1 MTPPGEVGNA
11 AALMEGARMVQLE
24 VPDLDGGLR
33 AKLVSPAKALAEA
46 GAAMCTIM
54 FGLTQADDVY
64 ESPASSAANGYP
76 DLVMRPD
83 MATLRVLP
91 WCEATVAVLCDLYAD
106 DGAVSEL
113 EGRGAAWT
121 EERGTSDEG
130 RRRLKGAPQA
140 SAEALFALA
149 PRTVLRT
156 VVERCADLGFE
167 ARFAAEWEF
176 CVVRRHDEAHPAPLV
191 PLGRTMN
198 AYSSLRLRELRP
210 LAQAFFE
217 RMESVGIA
225 VEAMHT
231 ELGHGMVEFAL
242 AHAPAM
248 EAADHASRAKAY
260 LKELCGER
268 GLVATFMP
276 KWRAG
281 APTSG
286 CHFHQS
292 LWRDGSNEFAGPG
305 GALSPLARHYL
316 AGQLA
321 TMTDFGALFNPSV
334 NAFRRLQPGTWTP
347 ATASWGVD
355 NRTAAIRA
363 ITGSPKAVRLE
374 HRRPGA
380 DVNPYLAIAAMLAG
394 GLHGIAGELEPPDPA
409 TADAYADARFP
420 RLPATLDDAIAAL
433 RDSPV
438 APDLLGREFVRHYLL
453 SREVEL
459 RLWREWE
466 TAQVTEWEQRRY
478 FETA

>member
-1 MTPPGEVGNA
+1 MSEREQADDAT
-11 AALMEGARMVQLE
+11 ALLASARLVQLE

-33 AKLVSPAKALAEA
+33 AKLVSPAKALSEA

-64 ESPASSAANGYP
+64 ESPASSAGNGYP

-83 MATLRVLP
+83 LATLRPLP
-91 WCEATVAVLCDLYAD
+91 WCEATVAVLCDLYGG
-106 DGAVSEL
+106 DGA
-113 EGRGAAWT
+113 RF
-121 EERGTSDEG
+121 
-130 RRRLKGAPQA
+130 P
-140 SAEALFALA
+140 LA

-156 VVERCADLGFE
+156 VVERCAALGFE
-167 ARFAAEWEF
+167 ARFAAEWEL
-176 CVVRRHDEAHPAPLV
+176 CVVHRDDQV

-217 RMESVGIA
+217 RMADVGIG
-225 VEAMHT
+225 VEAVHT
-231 ELGHGMVEFAL
+231 ELGPGMVEFAL
-242 AHAPAM
+242 AHAPAL
-248 EAADHASRAKAY
+248 EAADHAARAKAY

-276 KWRAG
+276 KWRTG

-292 LWRDGSNEFAGPG
+292 LWRDGANQFAGPDG
-305 GALSPLARHYL
+305 GLSPLARHYL

-321 TMTDFGALFNPSV
+321 TLPDFGVLFNPSV
-334 NAFRRLQPGTWTP
+334 NAFRRLRPGTWTP
-347 ATASWGVD
+347 ATVSWGVD

-363 ITGSPKAVRLE
+363 VTGFPKAVRLE

-394 GLHGIAGELEPPDPA
+394 GLHGIAGKLEPPDPA
-409 TADAYADARFP
+409 TADASADPRFP
-420 RLPATLDDAIAAL
+420 RLPATLADAISAL
-433 RDSPV
+433 RNSPV
-438 APDLLGREFVRHYLL
+438 APDLLGGEFVRHYLL

-459 RLWREWE
+459 GLWREWE

-478 FETA
+478 FETS

>member
-1 MTPPGEVGNA
+1 MTENTA
-11 AALMEGARMVQLE
+11 AIEGARVVQLE

-33 AKLVSPAKALAEA
+33 AKLVSVPKALSEA

-64 ESPASSAANGYP
+64 ESPASSAENGYP

-83 MATLRVLP
+83 MATLRPLP
-91 WCEATVAVLCDLYAD
+91 WCDATVAVLCDLFGP
-106 DGAVSEL
+106 DGAAYPV
-113 EGRGAAWT
+113 
-121 EERGTSDEG
+121 
-130 RRRLKGAPQA
+130 
-140 SAEALFALA
+140 A
-149 PRTVLRT
+149 PRSVLRAET
-156 VVERCADLGFE
+156 ERCAELGYE
-167 ARFAAEWEF
+167 ARFAAEWEL
-176 CVVRRHDEAHPAPLV
+176 CVVHQGDEPV
-191 PLGRTMN
+191 PLGRTRN

-217 RMESVGIA
+217 RMEAVGIP
-225 VEAMHT
+225 VESVHT
-231 ELGHGMVEFAL
+231 ELGHGMLEFAI
-242 AHAPAM
+242 AHAPAL
-248 EAADHASRAKAY
+248 EAADHAARAKAY

-268 GLVATFMP
+268 DLVATFMP
-276 KWRAG
+276 KWRTG

-292 LWRDGSNEFAGPG
+292 LWRDGANAFWAPD

-321 TMTDFGALFNPSV
+321 TMSDLTVLFNPSV

-363 ITGSPKAVRLE
+363 ITGSPKGARLE

-394 GLHGIAGELEPPDPA
+394 GRYGIVGDLDAPDPA
-409 TADAYADARFP
+409 TGDAYGDGRFP
-420 RLPATLDDAIAAL
+420 RLPSTLDDAIAAL
-433 RDSPV
+433 RGSSL
-438 APDLLGREFVRHYLL
+438 APALLGREFVDHYLL

-459 RLWREWE
+459 RLWHEWE
-466 TAQVTEWEQRRY
+466 AEQVTEWEHRRY
-478 FETA
+478 FETS

>member
-1 MTPPGEVGNA
+1 MNVPSEGGEAA
-11 AALMEGARMVQLE
+11 AALAGARVVQLE

-33 AKLVSPAKALAEA
+33 AKLVSPEKALSDS
-46 GAAMCTIM
+46 GAAMCSIM

-83 MATLRVLP
+83 LATLRPLP
-91 WCEATVAVLCDLYAD
+91 WCDATVAVLCDLFGA
-106 DGAVSEL
+106 DGAPFPV
-113 EGRGAAWT
+113 
-121 EERGTSDEG
+121 
-130 RRRLKGAPQA
+130 
-140 SAEALFALA
+140 A

-156 VVERCADLGFE
+156 AVERCAGLGFE
-167 ARFAAEWEF
+167 ARFAAEWEL
-176 CVVRRHDEAHPAPLV
+176 CVVHRGEAGEPA

-210 LAQAFFE
+210 LAQDFFR
-217 RMESVGIA
+217 RMEAVGIG
-225 VEAMHT
+225 VESVHT

-242 AHAPAM
+242 AHAPAL
-248 EAADHASRAKAY
+248 EAADHAARAKAY

-268 GLVATFMP
+268 DLVATFMP
-276 KWRAG
+276 RWRAG

-292 LWRDGSNEFAGPG
+292 LWQDGANAFAGPDG
-305 GALSPLARHYL
+305 GLSPLARHYL

-321 TMTDFGALFNPSV
+321 TLSDFGVLFNPSV

-347 ATASWGVD
+347 TTASWGVD

-363 ITGSPKAVRLE
+363 ITGSPKGVRLE

-394 GLHGIAGELEPPDPA
+394 GLHGIAEQLEPPDPA
-409 TADAYADARFP
+409 TADACADARFG
-420 RLPATLDDAIAAL
+420 RLPATLADAIAAL
-433 RDSPV
+433 RASPL
-438 APDLLGREFVRHYLL
+438 APGLLGREFVRHYLL

-459 RLWREWE
+459 RLWQEWE
-466 TAQVTEWEQRRY
+466 TEQVTEWEHRRY
-478 FETA
+478 FETS

>member
-1 MTPPGEVGNA
+1 MTEPSMTDACDPL
-11 AALMEGARMVQLE
+11 ALTEGTRIVQLE

-33 AKLVSPAKALAEA
+33 AKLVSAEKAQSPA

-64 ESPASSAANGYP
+64 SSPAASDENGYP

-83 MATLRVLP
+83 PATLRPLP
-91 WCEATVAVLCDLYAD
+91 WCEGTAAMLCDLFGP
-106 DGAVSEL
+106 DG
-113 EGRGAAWT
+113 R
-121 EERGTSDEG
+121 
-130 RRRLKGAPQA
+130 P
-140 SAEALFALA
+140 FPLA

-156 VVERCADLGFE
+156 VADRCAALGYE
-167 ARFAAEWEF
+167 ARFAAEWEV
-176 CVVRRHDEAHPAPLV
+176 CLVHRGDEPV

-217 RMESVGIA
+217 RMAAVGIGLEA
-225 VEAMHT
+225 VHT

-242 AHAPAM
+242 AHAPAL
-248 EAADHASRAKAY
+248 EAADQAARAKAY
-260 LKELCGER
+260 LKELCAEHD
-268 GLVATFMP
+268 LVATFMP
-276 KWRAG
+276 KWRSG

-292 LWRDGSNEFAGPG
+292 LWRDGANAFAAPDGT
-305 GALSPLARHYL
+305 LSALARHYL

-321 TMTDFGALFNPSV
+321 TLTDFSVLFNPSV

-347 ATASWGVD
+347 ATVSWGVD

-363 ITGSPKAVRLE
+363 ITGPAKGVRLE

-394 GLHGIAGELEPPDPA
+394 GLHGVAGKLEPPAPA
-409 TADAYADARFP
+409 TADAGADPRFP
-420 RLPATLDDAIAAL
+420 RLPATLADAIAAL
-433 RDSPV
+433 ADSVV
-438 APDLLGREFVRHYLL
+438 APELLGPDFVRHYLL

-466 TAQVTEWEQRRY
+466 TDQVTEWEHRRY
-478 FETA
+478 FETS

>member
-1 MTPPGEVGNA
+1 MTSPGEDGNA
-11 AALMEGARMVQLE
+11 AALIEGARMVQLE
-24 VPDLDGGLR
+24 VPDLDGALR
-33 AKLVSPAKALAEA
+33 AKLVSPAKALSEA

-83 MATLRVLP
+83 MATLRALP
-91 WCEATVAVLCDLYAD
+91 WCEATVAVLCDLCGG
-106 DGAVSEL
+106 DGA
-113 EGRGAAWT
+113 
-121 EERGTSDEG
+121 
-130 RRRLKGAPQA
+130 
-140 SAEALFALA
+140 LFPLA

-156 VVERCADLGFE
+156 IVERCADLGFE

-176 CVVRRHDEAHPAPLV
+176 CVVRRDDETHPAGLV

-217 RMESVGIA
+217 RMEGVGIA
-225 VEAMHT
+225 VEAVHT

-248 EAADHASRAKAY
+248 EAADRASRAKAY

-321 TMTDFGALFNPSV
+321 TMTDFGVLFNPSV

-363 ITGSPKAVRLE
+363 ITGPPKAVRLE

-380 DVNPYLAIAAMLAG
+380 DVNPYLAVAAMLAG
-394 GLHGIAGELEPPDPA
+394 GLHGIAGKLEPPDPA

-420 RLPATLDDAIAAL
+420 RLPATLADAIAAL

-438 APDLLGREFVRHYLL
+438 APDLLGGEFVRHYLL

-459 RLWREWE
+459 GLWREWE
-466 TAQVTEWEQRRY
+466 SAQVTEWEQRRY
-478 FETA
+478 FETS

>member
-1 MTPPGEVGNA
+1 MSENA
-11 AALMEGARMVQLE
+11 AAIEGARVVQLE

-33 AKLVSPAKALAEA
+33 AKLVSPAKALSEA

-64 ESPASSAANGYP
+64 ESPASSTDNGYP
-76 DLVMRPD
+76 DLVMRLD
-83 MATLRVLP
+83 MATARPLP
-91 WCEATVAVLCDLYAD
+91 WCEATVAVLCDLFGP
-106 DGAVSEL
+106 DGAPYPV
-113 EGRGAAWT
+113 
-121 EERGTSDEG
+121 
-130 RRRLKGAPQA
+130 
-140 SAEALFALA
+140 A

-156 VVERCADLGFE
+156 VADRCAELGFE
-167 ARFAAEWEF
+167 ARFAAEWEL
-176 CVVRRHDEAHPAPLV
+176 CVVHQGDEAI

-198 AYSSLRLRELRP
+198 AYSLLRLREMRP

-217 RMESVGIA
+217 RMEAVGIPIES
-225 VEAMHT
+225 VHT
-231 ELGHGMVEFAL
+231 ELGHGMLEFAI
-242 AHAPAM
+242 AHAPVL
-248 EAADHASRAKAY
+248 EAADHAARAKAY
-260 LKELCGER
+260 LKELCGEM

-276 KWRAG
+276 KWRTG

-292 LWRDGSNEFAGPG
+292 LWRDGGNAFWSAD

-316 AGQLA
+316 GGQLA
-321 TMTDFGALFNPSV
+321 TMADLSVLFNPSV
-334 NAFRRLQPGTWTP
+334 NAYRRLQPGTWTP
-347 ATASWGVD
+347 VTASWGVD

-363 ITGSPKAVRLE
+363 IAGSPKGARLE

-394 GLHGIAGELEPPDPA
+394 GLHGITRDLEAPDPA
-409 TADAYADARFP
+409 TGDASADGRFP
-420 RLPATLDDAIAAL
+420 RLPSTLADAVAAM

-438 APDLLGREFVRHYLL
+438 AASLLGREFVDHYLL

-466 TAQVTEWEQRRY
+466 AEQVTEWEHRRY
-478 FETA
+478 FETS

>member
-1 MTPPGEVGNA
+1 MSAPGEAGDA
-11 AALMEGARMVQLE
+11 AALIEGARVVQLE

-33 AKLVSPAKALAEA
+33 AKLVSPTKALSES

-64 ESPASSAANGYP
+64 DSPASSAGNGYP
-76 DLVMRPD
+76 DLVLRPD
-83 MATLRVLP
+83 LTTLRPLP
-91 WCEATVAVLCDLYAD
+91 WCEATVAVLCDLLGG
-106 DGAVSEL
+106 DGA
-113 EGRGAAWT
+113 
-121 EERGTSDEG
+121 
-130 RRRLKGAPQA
+130 P
-140 SAEALFALA
+140 FPLA

-156 VVERCADLGFE
+156 VVDRCTELGFE
-167 ARFAAEWEF
+167 ARFAAEWEL
-176 CVVRRHDEAHPAPLV
+176 CVVHPGEESPTAGAPV

-217 RMESVGIA
+217 RMEAVGIG
-225 VEAMHT
+225 VEAVHT
-231 ELGHGMVEFAL
+231 ELGYGMVEFAL

-248 EAADHASRAKAY
+248 QAADHAARAKTY

-276 KWRAG
+276 KWRTG

-292 LWRDGSNEFAGPG
+292 LWRGGVNEFAGPD

-316 AGQLA
+316 AGQLV
-321 TMTDFGALFNPSV
+321 TLTDLGVLFNPSV
-334 NAFRRLQPGTWTP
+334 NAFRRLRPGTWTP
-347 ATASWGVD
+347 TTASWGVD

-363 ITGSPKAVRLE
+363 ITGPPKATRLE

-394 GLHGIAGELEPPDPA
+394 GLHGIAEKLEPPDPA
-409 TADAYADARFP
+409 TADACADARFP
-420 RLPATLDDAIAAL
+420 RLPATLPDAIAAM
-433 RDSPV
+433 RASPT
-438 APDLLGREFVRHYLL
+438 APSLLGEDFVRHYLL

-466 TAQVTEWEQRRY
+466 AEQVTEWEHRRY

>member
-1 MTPPGEVGNA
+1 MTAPGEVGNA
-11 AALMEGARMVQLE
+11 AALISGARMVQLE

-33 AKLVSPAKALAEA
+33 AKLVSPAKALSEA

-83 MATLRVLP
+83 MATIRALP
-91 WCEATVAVLCDLYAD
+91 WCEATVAVLCDLYGG
-106 DGAVSEL
+106 DGA
-113 EGRGAAWT
+113 RF
-121 EERGTSDEG
+121 
-130 RRRLKGAPQA
+130 P
-140 SAEALFALA
+140 LA
-149 PRTVLRT
+149 PRSVLRT

-176 CVVRRHDEAHPAPLV
+176 CVVHRDDEAHPAGLV

-217 RMESVGIA
+217 RMEAVGIS
-225 VEAMHT
+225 VESVHT
-231 ELGHGMVEFAL
+231 ELGHGMVEFAI
-242 AHAPAM
+242 AHAPAL
-248 EAADHASRAKAY
+248 EAADHAARAKAY

-268 GLVATFMP
+268 DLVATFMP

-281 APTSG
+281 VPTSG

-305 GALSPLARHYL
+305 GALSTLARHYL

-363 ITGSPKAVRLE
+363 ITGAPKAVRLE

-420 RLPATLDDAIAAL
+420 RLPATLADAIAAL

-478 FETA
+478 FETS

>member
-1 MTPPGEVGNA
+1 
-11 AALMEGARMVQLE
+11 MEGARVVQLE

-33 AKLVSPAKALAEA
+33 AKLVSPAKARSES

-83 MATLRVLP
+83 LATLRALP
-91 WCEATVAVLCDLYAD
+91 WCEATVAVLCDLYGG
-106 DGAVSEL
+106 DGA
-113 EGRGAAWT
+113 RF
-121 EERGTSDEG
+121 
-130 RRRLKGAPQA
+130 P
-140 SAEALFALA
+140 LA

-176 CVVRRHDEAHPAPLV
+176 CVVHRDDEAQPAGLV

-217 RMESVGIA
+217 RMEGVGIA
-225 VEAMHT
+225 VEAVHT

-248 EAADHASRAKAY
+248 EAADHAARAKAY

-305 GALSPLARHYL
+305 GPLSPLARHYL

-363 ITGSPKAVRLE
+363 ITGSPKAVWLE

-394 GLHGIAGELEPPDPA
+394 GLHGIAGKLEPPDPA

-420 RLPATLDDAIAAL
+420 RLPRTLADAVAAL

>member
-1 MTPPGEVGNA
+1 MSIQDGAPDAASARRAGREGPSPAPPAPARVSADDA
-11 AALMEGARMVQLE
+11 AALLDRARVVQLE

-33 AKLVSPAKALAEA
+33 AKLVAVPKALSPA
-46 GAAMCTIM
+46 GIAMCTIM
-54 FGLTQADDVY
+54 FGLTLADDVY
-64 ESPASSAANGYP
+64 ESPASSADNGFP

-83 MATLRVLP
+83 MATLRPLP
-91 WCEATVAVLCDLYAD
+91 WGEGTVAVLCDLFGT
-106 DGAVSEL
+106 DGN
-113 EGRGAAWT
+113 
-121 EERGTSDEG
+121 
-130 RRRLKGAPQA
+130 P
-140 SAEALFALA
+140 FPLA
-149 PRTVLRT
+149 PRTVLRM
-156 VVERCADLGFE
+156 VADRCSELGYE
-167 ARFAAEWEF
+167 ARFAAEWEL
-176 CVVRRHDEAHPAPLV
+176 CVVHAGGDTGRTGEPV

-210 LAQAFFE
+210 LAQEFFQ
-217 RMESVGIA
+217 RMAAVGIGVESV
-225 VEAMHT
+225 HT

-242 AHAPAM
+242 SHAPAL
-248 EAADHASRAKAY
+248 EAADQAARAKAY

-292 LWRDGSNEFAGPG
+292 LWRDGKNAFAGQSSG
-305 GALSPLARHYL
+305 LSLLARHYL

-321 TMTDFGALFNPSV
+321 TMADVSVLFNPSV
-334 NAFRRLQPGTWTP
+334 NAYRRLQPGTWTP
-347 ATASWGVD
+347 VTASWGMD

-363 ITGSPKAVRLE
+363 ITGYPKGTRLE

-394 GLHGIAGELEPPDPA
+394 GLYGITERLEPPAPA
-409 TADAYADARFP
+409 TADASADGRFP
-420 RLPATLDDAIAAL
+420 PLPPTLEAAIAAL
-433 RDSPV
+433 QGSQL
-438 APDLLGREFVRHYLL
+438 APGLLGQEFVGHYLL

-466 TAQVTEWEQRRY
+466 SQQVTEWERSRY
-478 FETA
+478 FETS

>member
-1 MTPPGEVGNA
+1 MSEPGASGQQSMSEPEA
-11 AALMEGARMVQLE
+11 GARRPELDTARVVQLE

-33 AKLVSPAKALAEA
+33 AKLVSAAKAASPL

-64 ESPASSAANGYP
+64 ESPASSAGNGYP

-83 MATLRVLP
+83 LATLRPLP
-91 WCEATVAVLCDLYAD
+91 WCEATAAVLCDLFAP
-106 DGAVSEL
+106 DG
-113 EGRGAAWT
+113 T
-121 EERGTSDEG
+121 
-130 RRRLKGAPQA
+130 P
-140 SAEALFALA
+140 FPLA
-149 PRTVLRT
+149 PRTVLRAVT
-156 VVERCADLGFE
+156 DRCAELGFE
-167 ARFAAEWEF
+167 ARFAAEWEL
-176 CVVRRHDEAHPAPLV
+176 CVVYAGDEQGNGRAGEPGEPA

-198 AYSSLRLRELRP
+198 AYSSLRLRELRS
-210 LAQAFFE
+210 LAQTFFE
-217 RMESVGIA
+217 RMEAVGIC
-225 VEAMHT
+225 VESVHT
-231 ELGHGMVEFAL
+231 ELGHGMVEFAI
-242 AHAPAM
+242 AHAPAL
-248 EAADHASRAKAY
+248 EAADHAARAKAY

-276 KWRAG
+276 KWRTG

-292 LWRDGSNEFAGPG
+292 LWRDGANAFAAPDGS
-305 GALSPLARHYL
+305 LSALARHYL
-316 AGQLA
+316 AGQLNTLA
-321 TMTDFGALFNPSV
+321 DFTVLFNPSV

-363 ITGSPKAVRLE
+363 ITGAPTAVRLE

-394 GLHGIAGELEPPDPA
+394 GLRGIACQLEAPAPA
-409 TADAYADARFP
+409 TGDAYADDRFA
-420 RLPATLDDAIAAL
+420 RLPATLADAIAAL

-438 APDLLGREFVRHYLL
+438 APGLLGREFVDHYLL

-466 TAQVTEWEQRRY
+466 AEQVTDWEHRRY
-478 FETA
+478 FETS

>member
-1 MTPPGEVGNA
+1 MSEPESAEPRTT
-11 AALMEGARMVQLE
+11 ARMVQLE

-33 AKLVSPAKALAEA
+33 AKLVSAKKAQSPD

-83 MATLRVLP
+83 LATLTPLP
-91 WCEATVAVLCDLYAD
+91 WCADTAAVLCDLFGP
-106 DGAVSEL
+106 DGA
-113 EGRGAAWT
+113 
-121 EERGTSDEG
+121 
-130 RRRLKGAPQA
+130 PYP
-140 SAEALFALA
+140 LA

-156 VVERCADLGFE
+156 VADRCAELGFE
-167 ARFAAEWEF
+167 ARFAAEWEL
-176 CVVRRHDEAHPAPLV
+176 CVLRRGEAGELV

-198 AYSSLRLRELRP
+198 AYSSLRLGELRR
-210 LAQAFFE
+210 LAEDFFR
-217 RMESVGIA
+217 RMEAVRIALESV
-225 VEAMHT
+225 HT
-231 ELGHGMVEFAL
+231 ELGHGMLEFAL
-242 AHAPAM
+242 AHAPAL
-248 EAADHASRAKAY
+248 EAADHAARAKAY

-268 GLVATFMP
+268 DLVATFMP
-276 KWRAG
+276 KWRTG

-292 LWRDGSNEFAGPG
+292 LWQDGANVFASPG
-305 GALSPLARHYL
+305 AGLSALARHYL

-321 TMTDFGALFNPSV
+321 TLADFSVLFNPSV
-334 NAFRRLQPGTWTP
+334 NSFRRLQPGTWTP

-363 ITGSPKAVRLE
+363 ITGSPEGVRLE

-394 GLHGIAGELEPPDPA
+394 GLHGIAEKLEPPDPA
-409 TADAYADARFP
+409 TDNAYADARFG
-420 RLPATLDDAIAAL
+420 RLPASLADAVAAL
-433 RDSPV
+433 RASPV
-438 APDLLGREFVRHYLL
+438 ADALLGREFVGHYLL

-459 RLWREWE
+459 RLWQEWE
-466 TAQVTEWEQRRY
+466 TGQVTEWEHRRY
-478 FETA
+478 FETS

>member
-1 MTPPGEVGNA
+1 MTPPDEVGNA

-33 AKLVSPAKALAEA
+33 AKLASPAKALSEA

-83 MATLRVLP
+83 MATLRALP
-91 WCEATVAVLCDLYAD
+91 WCEATVAVLCDLYGG
-106 DGAVSEL
+106 DGA
-113 EGRGAAWT
+113 
-121 EERGTSDEG
+121 
-130 RRRLKGAPQA
+130 
-140 SAEALFALA
+140 LFPLA

-176 CVVRRHDEAHPAPLV
+176 CVVRRHDEARPARLV

-217 RMESVGIA
+217 RMEGVGIA
-225 VEAMHT
+225 VEAVHT
-231 ELGHGMVEFAL
+231 ELGRGMVEFAL

-292 LWRDGSNEFAGPG
+292 LWRNGSNEFAGPG

-321 TMTDFGALFNPSV
+321 TMTDFVVLFNPSV

-363 ITGSPKAVRLE
+363 IIGSPKAVRLE

-409 TADAYADARFP
+409 TADAYGDARFP

>member
-1 MTPPGEVGNA
+1 MSENA
-11 AALMEGARMVQLE
+11 AAIEGARVVQLE

-33 AKLVSPAKALAEA
+33 AKLVSPAKALSEA

-64 ESPASSAANGYP
+64 ESPASSTDNGYP
-76 DLVMRPD
+76 DLVMRLD
-83 MATLRVLP
+83 MTTARPLP
-91 WCEATVAVLCDLYAD
+91 WCEATVAVLCDLFGP
-106 DGAVSEL
+106 DGAPYPV
-113 EGRGAAWT
+113 
-121 EERGTSDEG
+121 
-130 RRRLKGAPQA
+130 
-140 SAEALFALA
+140 A

-156 VVERCADLGFE
+156 VADRCAELGFE
-167 ARFAAEWEF
+167 ARFAAEWEL
-176 CVVRRHDEAHPAPLV
+176 CVVHQGDEAV

-198 AYSSLRLRELRP
+198 AYSLLRLREMRP

-217 RMESVGIA
+217 RMEAVGIPIES
-225 VEAMHT
+225 VHT
-231 ELGHGMVEFAL
+231 ELGHGMLEFAI
-242 AHAPAM
+242 AHAPVL
-248 EAADHASRAKAY
+248 EAADHAARAKAY
-260 LKELCGER
+260 LKELCGEM

-276 KWRAG
+276 KWRTG

-292 LWRDGSNEFAGPG
+292 LWRDGGNAFWSAD
-305 GALSPLARHYL
+305 GALSSLARQYL

-321 TMTDFGALFNPSV
+321 TMADLSVLFNPSV

-347 ATASWGVD
+347 VTASWGVD

-363 ITGSPKAVRLE
+363 IAGSPKGARLE
-374 HRRPGA
+374 HRRAGA

-394 GLHGIAGELEPPDPA
+394 GLHGIARDLAAPDPA
-409 TADAYADARFP
+409 TGDASADGRFP
-420 RLPATLDDAIAAL
+420 RLPSTLADAVAAL

-438 APDLLGREFVRHYLL
+438 AASLLGREFVDHYLL

-466 TAQVTEWEQRRY
+466 AEQVTEWEHRRY
-478 FETA
+478 FETS

>member
-1 MTPPGEVGNA
+1 MTSPGEDGNA
-11 AALMEGARMVQLE
+11 AALIEGARMVQLE

-33 AKLVSPAKALAEA
+33 AKLVSPAKALSEA

-83 MATLRVLP
+83 MATLRALP
-91 WCEATVAVLCDLYAD
+91 WCEATVAVLCDLYGG
-106 DGAVSEL
+106 DGA
-113 EGRGAAWT
+113 
-121 EERGTSDEG
+121 
-130 RRRLKGAPQA
+130 
-140 SAEALFALA
+140 LFPLA

-176 CVVRRHDEAHPAPLV
+176 CVVRRDDETHPARLV

-217 RMESVGIA
+217 RMEGVGIA
-225 VEAMHT
+225 VEAVHT

-248 EAADHASRAKAY
+248 EAADRASRAKAY

-321 TMTDFGALFNPSV
+321 TMTDFGVLFNPSV

-363 ITGSPKAVRLE
+363 ITGPPKAVRLE

-380 DVNPYLAIAAMLAG
+380 DVNPYLAVAAMLAG
-394 GLHGIAGELEPPDPA
+394 GLHGIAGKLEPPDPA

-420 RLPATLDDAIAAL
+420 RLPATLADAIAAL

-459 RLWREWE
+459 GLWREWE
-466 TAQVTEWEQRRY
+466 SAQVTEWEQRRY
-478 FETA
+478 FETS

>member
-1 MTPPGEVGNA
+1 MTSPGEDGNA
-11 AALMEGARMVQLE
+11 AALIEGARMVQLE

-33 AKLVSPAKALAEA
+33 AKLVSPAKALSEA

-83 MATLRVLP
+83 MATLRALP
-91 WCEATVAVLCDLYAD
+91 WCEATVAVLCDLYGG
-106 DGAVSEL
+106 DGA
-113 EGRGAAWT
+113 
-121 EERGTSDEG
+121 
-130 RRRLKGAPQA
+130 
-140 SAEALFALA
+140 LFPLA

-176 CVVRRHDEAHPAPLV
+176 CVVRRDDETHPAGLV

-217 RMESVGIA
+217 RMEGVGIA
-225 VEAMHT
+225 VEAVHT

-248 EAADHASRAKAY
+248 EAADRASRAKAY

-321 TMTDFGALFNPSV
+321 TMTDFGVLFNPSV

-363 ITGSPKAVRLE
+363 ITGPPKAVRLE

-380 DVNPYLAIAAMLAG
+380 DVNPYLAVAAMLAG
-394 GLHGIAGELEPPDPA
+394 GLHGIAGKLEPPDPA

-420 RLPATLDDAIAAL
+420 RLPATLADAIAAL

-459 RLWREWE
+459 GLWREWE
-466 TAQVTEWEQRRY
+466 SAQVTEWEQRRY
-478 FETA
+478 FETS

>member
-1 MTPPGEVGNA
+1 MTQADEMPGAGPPSQA
-11 AALMEGARMVQLE
+11 AAPGAAAAMAGARIVQLE

-33 AKLVSPAKALAEA
+33 AKLVSAAKAASPS

-54 FGLTQADDVY
+54 FGLTLADDVY
-64 ESPASSAANGYP
+64 DSPTASAGNGYP

-83 MATLRVLP
+83 LATLRPLP
-91 WCEATVAVLCDLYAD
+91 WAPATVAVLCDLFGA
-106 DGAVSEL
+106 DGA
-113 EGRGAAWT
+113 
-121 EERGTSDEG
+121 
-130 RRRLKGAPQA
+130 P
-140 SAEALFALA
+140 FPLA
-149 PRTVLRT
+149 PRTLLRT
-156 VVERCADLGFE
+156 VTERCAGLGFE
-167 ARFAAEWEF
+167 ARFAAEWEL
-176 CVVRRHDEAHPAPLV
+176 CIVHRDDELQAGGRHGELT

-210 LAQAFFE
+210 LAEAFFE
-217 RMESVGIA
+217 RMAAAGIA
-225 VEAMHT
+225 VEAVHT

-242 AHAPAM
+242 AHAPAL
-248 EAADHASRAKAY
+248 EAADQAARAKAY

-268 GLVATFMP
+268 DLVATFMP

-292 LWRDGSNEFAGPG
+292 LWRDGANLFAGP
-305 GALSPLARHYL
+305 AAQLSPLGRHYL

-321 TMTDFGALFNPSV
+321 TLTDFSVLFNPSV
-334 NAFRRLQPGTWTP
+334 NSYRRLQPGNFTP
-347 ATASWGVD
+347 ATVSWGVD

-363 ITGSPKAVRLE
+363 ITGSAKGARLE

-394 GLHGIAGELEPPDPA
+394 GLHGIAEKLEPPGPA
-409 TADAYADARFP
+409 TADAYTDARFP
-420 RLPATLDDAIAAL
+420 RLPADLAGAIAAL
-433 RDSPV
+433 RDS
-438 APDLLGREFVRHYLL
+438 AAAGGLLGREFVDHYLL

-466 TAQVTEWEQRRY
+466 AGQVTDWEHRRY
-478 FETA
+478 FETS

>member
-1 MTPPGEVGNA
+1 MNAQGEGGEAA
-11 AALMEGARMVQLE
+11 AALAGARVVQLE

-33 AKLVSPAKALAEA
+33 AKLVSPEKALSDS
-46 GAAMCTIM
+46 GAAMCSIM
-54 FGLTQADDVY
+54 FGLTLADDVY

-83 MATLRVLP
+83 LATLRRLP
-91 WCEATVAVLCDLYAD
+91 WCDATVAVLCDLFGA
-106 DGAVSEL
+106 DGA
-113 EGRGAAWT
+113 
-121 EERGTSDEG
+121 
-130 RRRLKGAPQA
+130 P
-140 SAEALFALA
+140 FPLA

-156 VVERCADLGFE
+156 AVEWCAGLGFE
-167 ARFAAEWEF
+167 ARFAAEWEL
-176 CVVRRHDEAHPAPLV
+176 CVVHRGDGPEAASRPGALV

-210 LAQAFFE
+210 LAQDFFR
-217 RMESVGIA
+217 RMEAVGIG
-225 VEAMHT
+225 VESVHT

-242 AHAPAM
+242 AHAPAL
-248 EAADHASRAKAY
+248 EAADHAARAKAY

-268 GLVATFMP
+268 DLVATFMP
-276 KWRAG
+276 RWRAG

-292 LWRDGSNEFAGPG
+292 LWQDGANAFAGPDG
-305 GALSPLARHYL
+305 GLSPLARHYL

-321 TMTDFGALFNPSV
+321 TLSDFGVLFNPSV

-363 ITGSPKAVRLE
+363 ITGSPRGVRLE

-394 GLHGIAGELEPPDPA
+394 GLHGIAEKLEPPDPA
-409 TADAYADARFP
+409 TADAYADARFG
-420 RLPATLDDAIAAL
+420 RLPATLADAIAAL
-433 RDSPV
+433 RASPL
-438 APDLLGREFVRHYLL
+438 AAGLLGRDFVDHYLL
-453 SREVEL
+453 SREVEH

-466 TAQVTEWEQRRY
+466 SDQVTEWEQRRY
-478 FETA
+478 FETS